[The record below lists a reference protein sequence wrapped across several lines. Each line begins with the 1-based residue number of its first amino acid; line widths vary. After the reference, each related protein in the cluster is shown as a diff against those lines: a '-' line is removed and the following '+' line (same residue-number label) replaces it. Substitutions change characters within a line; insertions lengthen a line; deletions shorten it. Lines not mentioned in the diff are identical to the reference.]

1 MAQAKKDGK
10 KERRPQAQKRAIQAE
25 ARAMRNRIFK
35 SRVRTALR
43 QLRESVQAGAKELIQ
58 ERLAAV
64 YSLADKGAKRGVFKA
79 NKAARMKSRITQ
91 ELARATV

>member
-25 ARAMRNRIFK
+25 QRTLRNRVFK

-43 QLRESVQAGAKELIQ
+43 QLRDAVKEGAQEAIQAQLSV
-58 ERLAAV
+58 V
-64 YSLADKGAKRGVFKA
+64 YSLADKGAKRGIYKA
-79 NKAARMKSRITQ
+79 NKAARMKSRISQ
-91 ELARATV
+91 ELVRAAS